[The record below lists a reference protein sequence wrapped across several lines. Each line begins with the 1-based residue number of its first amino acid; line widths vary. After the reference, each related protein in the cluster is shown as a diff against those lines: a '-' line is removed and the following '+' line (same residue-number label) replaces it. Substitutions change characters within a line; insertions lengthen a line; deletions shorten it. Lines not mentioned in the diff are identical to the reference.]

1 MKVRITVVLFAI
13 LLLFSLS
20 AYAHDFLYQQL
31 SITEGFPPSIQKVYA
46 ESNGYV
52 WIGSKKGLGQFNGYT
67 LKTYLNSATLL

>member
-31 SITEGFPPSIQKVYA
+31 SITEGFPPSIQK
-46 ESNGYV
+46 SM
-52 WIGSKKGLGQFNGYT
+52 
-67 LKTYLNSATLL
+67 LNPTGMYG